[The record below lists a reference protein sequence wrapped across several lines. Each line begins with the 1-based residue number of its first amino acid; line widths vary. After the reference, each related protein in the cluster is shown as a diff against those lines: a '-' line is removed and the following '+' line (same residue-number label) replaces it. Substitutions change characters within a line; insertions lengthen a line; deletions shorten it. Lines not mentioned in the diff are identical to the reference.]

1 MKKAHVD
8 TLERW
13 SDLTELGVLNEVF
26 DATFGGN
33 TERISFNSLCTMF
46 ESKTEDDNT
55 EIEKLL
61 DLLSEDEALRNQM
74 FELEQCLQSNKDML
88 AASDILVEEQGEK
101 VKSLEEGLSLK
112 NRTVEQLRQQVK
124 ELENLKTKVKN
135 MESEHRLLKRDFDL
149 VFATNKSV
157 HKKMERT
164 EMENRSLRK
173 TIISLA
179 NQMGKIERENQDMG
193 VTSPTLIPVQ
203 IEGVPSTSFTD
214 VTQFSQDSFITNDM
228 NSPNLMH
235 VLS

>member
-26 DATFGGN
+26 DATFGEN
-33 TERISFNSLCTMF
+33 TEAINFQSLCTMF

-74 FELEQCLQSNKDML
+74 FDLEQCLQSNKDML

-124 ELENLKTKVKN
+124 ELENLKSLEEGLSLKN
-135 MESEHRLLKRDFDL
+135 
-149 VFATNKSV
+149 
-157 HKKMERT
+157 RT
-164 EMENRSLRK
+164 VEQS
-173 TIISLA
+173 
-179 NQMGKIERENQDMG
+179 
-193 VTSPTLIPVQ
+193 
-203 IEGVPSTSFTD
+203 
-214 VTQFSQDSFITNDM
+214 
-228 NSPNLMH
+228 
-235 VLS
+235 

>member
-74 FELEQCLQSNKDML
+74 FDLEQCLQSNKDML

-157 HKKMERT
+157 QKKMERA
-164 EMENRSLRK
+164 ELENRSLRK
-173 TIISLA
+173 TIITLA
-179 NQMGKIERENQDMG
+179 SQMDKIERSGAAAAAATDQ
-193 VTSPTLIPVQ
+193 PV
-203 IEGVPSTSFTD
+203 STPI
-214 VTQFSQDSFITNDM
+214 VQQA
-228 NSPNLMH
+228 PLH
-235 VLS
+235 LL